1 MMMTEEEL
9 LARLLYRDGL
19 MLVLDKPAG
28 IPVHAGPG
36 GGDNLESHFDGLRFG
51 FPNPPSLAH
60 RLDRDTAGCLVL
72 GRHPK
77 ALRRLGILFQEGR
90 VAKTYWAVV
99 AGQPADNSGKIDLP
113 LHKISDARRGWR
125 MVVDRDNG
133 QPSVTLWRVRGRG
146 ELPGIGPIAWLEL
159 NPKTGR
165 THQIRVHTQ
174 SLGCPVL
181 GDPIYGG
188 QPDGTGLPLH
198 LLSRAITVPIQATK
212 DPVTVTAPVPP
223 HMRAALLAC
232 GWGDEDPSTL
242 NPPPPPRPEPVS
254 PVAGAASPAGA
265 PQSARPAAGPPARS
279 GKPGNAP
286 SRGGGRRRPHP

>member
-1 MMMTEEEL
+1 MNEDDL

-28 IPVHAGPG
+28 IAVHAGPG
-36 GGDNLESHFDGLRFG
+36 DGDNLERHFDALRFG

-77 ALRRLGILFQEGR
+77 ALRKLGILFQEGR

-113 LHKISDARRGWR
+113 LTKISDAKRGWR
-125 MVVDRDNG
+125 MVGDREAG
-133 QPSVTLWRVRGRG
+133 QASVTIWRVRGRG

-165 THQIRVHTQ
+165 THQIRVHCQ

-181 GDPIYGG
+181 GDPIYAGRR
-188 QPDGTGLPLH
+188 DGEPLH

-232 GWGDEDPSTL
+232 GWAGEDPATL
-242 NPPPPPRPEPVS
+242 NPPPPPPRQAAPEGDINP
-254 PVAGAASPAGA
+254 AAAAPSPAPGA
-265 PQSARPAAGPPARS
+265 RSPHPAAPSPKP
-279 GKPGNAP
+279 GKPGNGAR
-286 SRGGGRRRPHP
+286 RGAGRKPPRR

>member
-1 MMMTEEEL
+1 MMNDDEL

-36 GGDNLESHFDGLRFG
+36 GGDNLEDHFDALRFG
-51 FPNPPSLAH
+51 FPAPPSLAH

-77 ALRRLGILFQEGR
+77 ALRKLGLLFQEGR

-99 AGQPADNSGKIDLP
+99 AGQPADNSGKIELP
-113 LHKISDARRGWR
+113 LAKISDAKRGWR
-125 MVVDRDNG
+125 MVGDAENG
-133 QPSVTLWRVRGRG
+133 QPSVTIWRVRGRG

-181 GDPIYGG
+181 GDPLYGG
-188 QPDGTGLPLH
+188 RQAGEPLH

-212 DPVTVTAPVPP
+212 DPVTVTAPVPA
-223 HMRAALLAC
+223 HMRAALIAC
-232 GWGDEDPSTL
+232 GWQGEDPAAL
-242 NPPPPPRPEPVS
+242 NPPPPSAARPDTVS
-254 PVAGAASPAGA
+254 PAAAA
-265 PQSARPAAGPPARS
+265 PSPARS
-279 GKPGNAP
+279 GAQPPLPAAPAPRPAKPGNAA
-286 SRGGGRRRPHP
+286 RHGGGKRRRHP